1 MNHRDAILSAWEN
14 LDRLAHD
21 LLTPIETA
29 DQHGAAMSF
38 VGSVWEKVGEDAGS
52 PYITL
57 LQLLAERIQAYEEK
71 VYPAPASSPGEM
83 LAFLMDQNGLKQK
96 DLAGVAPQSVISEVL
111 SGKRGINIR
120 MAKALGERFKVSPD
134 LFL

>member
-1 MNHRDAILSAWEN
+1 MKREDAILNTWAS

-21 LLTPIETA
+21 LLAPIETA
-29 DQHGAAMSF
+29 TQYEAAMSF
-38 VGSVWEKVGEDAGS
+38 VASVWDRVGQDAGG
-52 PYITL
+52 PYTTL

-71 VYPAPASSPGEM
+71 AYPEAAGSPQEM
-83 LAFLMDQNGLKQK
+83 LEFLMDQNGLKQK
-96 DLAGVAPQSVISEVL
+96 DLADVATQSVISEVL
-111 SGKRGINIR
+111 SGKRGINAR